1 MKRIIV
7 SVTGP
12 TGSGKTSIARGV
24 LKERACAFMVQ
35 SHTTRDPRPSD
46 LPGEYSYDTPDEYA
60 HLYMT
65 GSFLW
70 TAKHGSTCYGTTPEI
85 IRSAYEPTEALGIM
99 ILVPEVIPL
108 LWQFLGKIGKGASY
122 KPFFIV
128 PPERAVLEGRLRA
141 RGDKVEEIALRLDEA
156 QNWYRDA
163 KLSGIPYTYIRNDG
177 AIETAVNEILKSIPA

>member
-7 SVTGP
+7 SVTGS
-12 TGSGKTSIARGV
+12 TGSGKTSMARGL
-24 LKERACAFMVQ
+24 LKEKPYAFMVQ

-46 LPGEYSYDTPDEYA
+46 LPGEYSYDTPDEYT
-60 HLYMT
+60 HLFMT

-70 TAKHGSTCYGTTPEI
+70 TAKHGSTCYGTTPEVI
-85 IRSAYEPTEALGIM
+85 KSAYEPDEALGIM

-128 PPERAVLEGRLRA
+128 PPDRAILEERLRA
-141 RGDKVEEIALRLDEA
+141 RGDKENEITLRLNEA

-163 KLSGIPYTYIRNDG
+163 QLSGIPYTYIRNDG
-177 AIETAVNEILKSIPA
+177 AVEDAVSELLRSIPV